1 MTTIEGC
8 RDAVLDRLRHP
19 TIMLLIALIYVVNRA
34 GWFSPARKGSSMP
47 TPE

>member
-1 MTTIEGC
+1 MLYWIAY
-8 RDAVLDRLRHP
+8 DIP